1 MKNMRILG
9 IPGALVGV
17 AMIVLS
23 CEGARQKSVVDRVID
38 ASIEVQSGELVEF
51 PVLYDTLTH
60 YIPEDKDE
68 KLILVEKLKARGFE
82 QVDYGRGNFP
92 PLGPRVVIVE
102 MKKGDCNCSVR
113 KVYYATVAEE
123 TWQMSEA
130 ISCEKQADQKQG
142 NE

>member
-1 MKNMRILG
+1 MNMRILG

-17 AMIVLS
+17 ATIALS
-23 CEGARQKSVVDRVID
+23 CEGTRQKSVVDRVID

-51 PVLYDTLTH
+51 PGLYDTLTH

-68 KLILVEKLKARGFE
+68 KLILGEKLKARGFE

-102 MKKGDCNCSVR
+102 MKKGDCHCSVR

-130 ISCEKQADQKQG
+130 ISCEKRADQKQG